1 MTWRQDLAFMA
12 ECPFRSCFGG
22 SWRKAGMEPAAT
34 ALRKAGGFRPIAEP
48 TTTVRLFHLRYKLER
63 PRALTVGPRAAYIPA
78 VLPRRAGLF
87 TTLAVL
93 TVAAVNAAGL
103 WSIGASRRAAAEEAA
118 RLFRAETEARG
129 RALATLLAGTRADL
143 AFLAGSPLVTRVLP
157 AAGTETGPRTGRD
170 ATEAALLLFLRAH
183 PEVTRLEIRAAGGTP
198 LVLVGRR
205 GGIPI
210 LWVAS
215 NPTGAEGPAVS
226 PARPRVAA
234 VVPIAHEGSDVAE
247 GGGPRLEAEIA
258 PSLLLGAREPAERP
272 GAEPSCVLL
281 DRAGRVLAR
290 HAAAPGQRQLE
301 ATASVTAEGWTAA
314 GEPWRLSCAQ
324 SEDAALA
331 FVEPVAARSRTT
343 LALNLGAMGLA
354 VLLGLL
360 AVREVAQRERLEAR
374 AREEARVRDLERQ
387 LFHAERL
394 TTAGRLA
401 AGIAHEINNPL
412 EGMANYLSL
421 ARGALERGDV
431 EAARRRLESVRQG
444 LERAALVVRQVLA
457 HADPAK
463 APRTPVDLNRVL
475 AEATEFV
482 RSRPEFA
489 SVRFETAL
497 AASPLMV
504 EGNPI
509 MLGQVALNLI
519 VNACEAQ
526 PGGGEVRVSSHGA
539 DGAAEAEVADRG
551 PGIAAADRDRIF
563 EPFFSTKNSTGL
575 GLSICHSIVRQ
586 HGGRLEALA
595 RADGGTIFRLT
606 LPTAPART
614 EVA

>member
-1 MTWRQDLAFMA
+1 MRD
-12 ECPFRSCFGG
+12 R
-22 SWRKAGMEPAAT
+22 AAT
-34 ALRKAGGFRPIAEP
+34 ALRKAMSDDPF
-48 TTTVRLFHLRYKLER
+48 TVRPLRLR
-63 PRALTVGPRAAYIPA
+63 HNHSTRARLTAAPAPRYSPA
-78 VLPRRAGLF
+78 VLPRRARLF
-87 TTLAVL
+87 STIAVL

-103 WSIGASRRAAAEEAA
+103 WSIAASRRAAADEAG
-118 RLFRAETEARG
+118 RLFRLATETRA
-129 RALATLLAGTRADL
+129 RALEGVLSGTRSDL
-143 AFLAGSPLVTRVLP
+143 EFLAGSPLVTRVL
-157 AAGTETGPRTGRD
+157 AGDAGTRDAEQVARRD
-170 ATEAALLLFLRAH
+170 ATESALLLFLRAH
-183 PEVTRLEIRAAGGTP
+183 PEVTRLAVRAQSGEP

-205 GGIPI
+205 GGVPI

-215 NPTGAEGPAVS
+215 NPTGGEGPAMA
-226 PARPRVAA
+226 PDRPRLAT
-234 VVPIAHEGSDVAE
+234 VVP
-247 GGGPRLEAEIA
+247 PLEAEIA
-258 PSLLLGAREPAERP
+258 PSLLLTDREIGGPSPA
-272 GAEPSCVLL
+272 ADLSCVLT
-281 DRAGRVLAR
+281 DGTGRVMAR
-290 HAAAPGQRQLE
+290 RESAVGDQPLQ
-301 ATASVTAEGWTAA
+301 ASADVAVAGWTNVTA
-314 GEPWRLSCAQ
+314 WRLRCEQSAQ
-324 SEDAALA
+324 VANAL
-331 FVEPVAARSRTT
+331 VDPVAARYRTT

-374 AREEARVRDLERQ
+374 AHEETHVRDLERQ

-431 EAARRRLESVRQG
+431 ESARRRLESVREG
-444 LERAALVVRQVLA
+444 LDRAALVVRQVLA

-463 APRTPVDLNRVL
+463 APHTAVDINRVL
-475 AEATEFV
+475 AESAEFV

-489 SVRFETAL
+489 GVRFESAL
-497 AASPLMV
+497 AETPLTV

-526 PGGGEVRVSSHGA
+526 PGGGEVRVSSE
-539 DGAAEAEVADRG
+539 AAEGSVRAEVADRG
-551 PGIAAADRDRIF
+551 PGIAAGDRERIF

-586 HGGRLEALA
+586 HGGRLEA
-595 RADGGTIFRLT
+595 RPRPGGGTVFQMT
-606 LPTAPART
+606 LPLSPART